1 MQIDDHGNG
10 NRNGNG
16 NESGDGSEDGSG
28 DFKRAFPPGKP
39 RGAGESPPG
48 EIVRLQ
54 KFLALCGLGARRK
67 MEEVIS
73 AGRVTV
79 NGVTAMLGAKVNVEA
94 DSIKLD
100 GRRLRLPDDHIYLA
114 LHKPPHTLSSVSDD
128 RQRPLVMELIPE
140 KFRHRVHPVGR
151 LDFDS
156 EGLLLF
162 TTDGALTLKLTH
174 PRYKLFK
181 TYWVKI
187 RGAAKE
193 KDLDKI
199 RRGMVIEGRRT
210 LPLLAQPMQRKMGK
224 SPTASNS
231 WLEVRMLEGRKNQI
245 RELFFRIG
253 HPVIRLIRQAVG
265 PVVLGP
271 LPPGECRRLSPE
283 EVAALKNAP
292 PAQVPVPPPK
302 RAVPPPGEQP
312 KLLNA
317 GNARSESRPSRAA
330 DRPASRPS
338 RPARAN
344 DRTDSRPARPARPHD
359 RPDARPARSKERP
372 SSADNRSG
380 AERRIKT
387 ERRPLRDPHKKP
399 DRFRKR
405 SR

>member
-1 MQIDDHGNG
+1 MHIEDTRPDDGDDNG
-10 NRNGNG
+10 P
-16 NESGDGSEDGSG
+16 SEGGG
-28 DFKRAFPPGKP
+28 DFPRKFPPGKP
-39 RGAGESPPG
+39 RGAGEPPPG

-67 MEEVIS
+67 MEEVIT

-79 NGVTAMLGAKVNVEA
+79 NGVTATLGAKVNVEA

-271 LPPGECRRLSPE
+271 LPPGECRRLTSE

-292 PAQVPVPPPK
+292 PAQVPVPPPR
-302 RAVPPPGEQP
+302 RAIPPPNEPP

-317 GNARSESRPSRAA
+317 GNARSESRPAL
-330 DRPASRPS
+330 RPS
-338 RPARAN
+338 RPARSN
-344 DRTDSRPARPARPHD
+344 DRADSHPARPARPHD
-359 RPDARPARSKERP
+359 RPASRPARPARPNDRPDSRPARP
-372 SSADNRSG
+372 SPADNRSG
-380 AERRIKT
+380 AKRRINA
-387 ERRPLRDPHKKP
+387 ERRPLRDSGDSRKAP